1 MILKSCS
8 KINLSLKINKK
19 LASGLHNIQSFFCLI
34 NLHDRI
40 KIKKIKEKRDIIK
53 FRGKFAKY
61 VSKKKNTIFDTLR
74 ILRKANTIN
83 SYYSVEINKKI
94 PVFAGLGG
102 GTSNAAS
109 LIKYLTEKKI
119 KKKLASELEKKI
131 GTDLKI
137 FDHNQ
142 GFLKNIKTINDFKK
156 KYSLFFLLIYPNFK
170 SSTKYVYSKVRKYSK
185 NFNYNFSKLNNKK
198 RLIKVLINNGN
209 DLQSIVEKKH
219 PIIEKLITEIQLHKG
234 CYFSR
239 MTGSG
244 SVCYGMFKNEKAAK
258 VALTKIKLKY
268 PKFWFSVAKTI

>member
-119 KKKLASELEKKI
+119 KI
-131 GTDLKI
+131 
-137 FDHNQ
+137 
-142 GFLKNIKTINDFKK
+142 
-156 KYSLFFLLIYPNFK
+156 
-170 SSTKYVYSKVRKYSK
+170 SK
-185 NFNYNFSKLNNKK
+185 
-198 RLIKVLINNGN
+198 
-209 DLQSIVEKKH
+209 
-219 PIIEKLITEIQLHKG
+219 
-234 CYFSR
+234 
-239 MTGSG
+239 
-244 SVCYGMFKNEKAAK
+244 
-258 VALTKIKLKY
+258 
-268 PKFWFSVAKTI
+268 

>member
-1 MILKSCS
+1 M
-8 KINLSLKINKK
+8 
-19 LASGLHNIQSFFCLI
+19 
-34 NLHDRI
+34 
-40 KIKKIKEKRDIIK
+40 
-53 FRGKFAKY
+53 
-61 VSKKKNTIFDTLR
+61 
-74 ILRKANTIN
+74 
-83 SYYSVEINKKI
+83 EINKKI

>member
-34 NLHDRI
+34 NLHDKI
-40 KIKKIKEKRDIIK
+40 KIKKIKKKRDIIK

-61 VSKKKNTIFDTLR
+61 VSKKRNTIFDTLR
-74 ILRKANTIN
+74 ILREANTIN

-119 KKKLASELEKKI
+119 KEKLASELEKKI

-137 FDHNQ
+137 FNHNQ

-156 KYSLFFLLIYPNFK
+156 KYNLFFLLIYPNFK
-170 SSTKYVYSKVRKYSK
+170 SSTKYVYSRVRKYSK

-198 RLIKVLINNGN
+198 KLIKVLINNSN

-219 PIIEKLITEIQLHKG
+219 PIIKKLITEIKLHKG

-244 SVCYGMFKNEKAAK
+244 SVCYGMFKNERAAK